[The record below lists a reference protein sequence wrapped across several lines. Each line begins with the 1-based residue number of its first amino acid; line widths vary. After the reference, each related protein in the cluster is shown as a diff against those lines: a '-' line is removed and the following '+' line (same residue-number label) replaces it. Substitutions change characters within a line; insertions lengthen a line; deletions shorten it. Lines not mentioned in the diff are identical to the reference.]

1 MRKMSVIML
10 TVSLLAYTALTQLAS
25 AQGDWKENRVT
36 NQTSETLYVTFS
48 TWRAASG
55 EVTATGY
62 RTAGHYTIDPGDS
75 RLFHAYKNNAI
86 YFQILTSMTT
96 YLKPQINTP
105 TITIPTVGWASFDV
119 STDPE
124 LFIRLIIPRFPGFF
138 GVLSGLQ
145 SGQLDL
151 LGFNVV
157 TRSLVDASIDFA
169 NVSWAGDAYIRLDD
183 FPAPMDGFIKYTNG
197 SQIIVTNE
205 WVEINK
211 RAEQEET
218 LGKFAEQEETL
229 GKFAEQE
236 ETLVNIPDPNLRRTI
251 LQRLNSAENAHISQ
265 ADMKKLTGAFRA
277 SNKSIADLT
286 GLEFAVN
293 LKTLILSGN
302 NISDIAPLRHLRA
315 DLIALALDG
324 NPIFDI
330 APLENFPNLKT
341 LVLSRNQITDIAP
354 LRNLT
359 KLETLRLIDDTGRF
373 ENLRGQK
380 LAMWLEQGTSISLGD
395 SVNIPDPN
403 LRRTILQRLNSAENA
418 HISQADM
425 KKLTGAF
432 RASNKS
438 IADLTGL
445 EFAVNLKTL
454 ILSGNNISDIAPL
467 RHLRADLIALALD
480 GNPIFDIAPLENF
493 PNLKTL
499 VLSRNQITD
508 IAPLR
513 NLTKLETLRLIDDT
527 GRFENLRGQKLAM
540 WLEQGTSIGDSV
552 NIPDPNLRRT
562 IAEEL
567 SWDKDAPISQND
579 MLTLTTLFAHFAE
592 IRDLTGLE
600 FATNLRELDL
610 ESNQISDIS
619 PLKNLKNLRELD
631 LESNQISD
639 ISPLKNLKNL
649 RNLVLS
655 GNPISDVSS
664 LKNLKNLE
672 RLELSD
678 NQLSNISA
686 LKNLKNLREMW
697 LSDGRS
703 IRGVGTQELEA
714 LLGRETSV
722 ITDTNTNNI
731 PSVEPSF
738 VEPEPIGPEAIGPE
752 PITRFVDNINIPD
765 PALRETIANTL
776 GKDKDAPIS
785 DTDMLNI
792 IGLYHRDGI
801 RNLTGLEFATNLER
815 LWLDGSQIADLSPLK
830 NLTNLRQLWLYGSQ
844 ITDVAPLENL
854 TNLISLNLKVSQI
867 TDVAPLENL
876 TNLRSLELYGNQIT
890 DVAPLENLTNL
901 RYLVLGG
908 NQITDI
914 SSLKNLTNLTGYLF
928 LGRNQITDVAP
939 LENLT
944 NVTHLLLEGNQI
956 TDVAPLENLTNL
968 KYLELGGN
976 QITDVAPLEKLLEQG
991 TRVLPTSHISIP
1003 DPNLRRA
1010 LRLPKDPSR
1019 FLDSMKNRET
1029 LKLSDKGIRDLTGLQ
1044 FATYLEVLDL
1054 SNNQI
1059 TDLSPLRNLTNLTIL
1074 RLSNNQITDLSPLR
1088 NLKNLKY
1095 PELSNNQITDLS
1107 PLLGIEADWQ
1117 ALTEEY
1123 PISGVELVDN
1133 NINIPDPILRN
1144 AISDVLRKENRS
1156 DPISATDMLNLVY
1169 FDHDYQGLADLTGL
1183 EFALNLRELKTF
1195 TTQIVDLSP
1204 LKNLTNLT
1212 SLEFSDNQIADL
1224 SPLKNLT
1231 NLRELYLNNNQIAD
1245 LSPLKNLTK
1254 LTILRLSNNQ
1264 ISDLSPLKNLNNLG
1278 ELQLS
1283 DNQIVD
1289 ISPLRNLTRLG
1300 SLTLNQN
1307 DISHILPLGT
1317 LTSLTTLELK
1327 NNLIWDIAPLGR
1339 LVQVGTFISFN
1350 TNKVRMPS
1358 GEASVDNIN
1367 IPDPNLRRPIET
1379 ALGKAEN
1386 APISD
1391 TDMLK
1396 LIRLEQ
1402 PQAGI
1407 RDLIGLEFAIN
1418 LQVLALQSS
1427 KIFDLSPLKDLTNLR
1442 TLRLLDNKISDLS
1455 PLKDLNNLTELDL
1468 FRNQIFD
1475 LSPLKNLNNLR
1486 ELVLTRNGISD
1497 LSPITNLTNL
1507 TELGLG
1513 VNKISDLSSLK
1524 NLTNLISLDLFS
1536 NQISDI
1542 SPLKDLTNLET
1553 LRLAVNPISD
1563 ISPLKDLTNLKG
1575 LSFTARPGIDASVLE
1590 KLREQG
1596 MEFLSGTKTSATIYD
1611 QRLADAIRR
1620 ELGGNSATVLN
1631 MKNII
1636 NLDLSDYGVQNLT
1649 GLEFAINLEVLNLE
1663 NSQIAS
1669 ISPLKN
1675 LTKLRELNLGKNTTN
1690 YFHKNKISDISP
1702 LENLTNLT
1710 SLVLEN
1716 NKVSDISSLK
1726 NLTKLSELNLNDNQI
1741 ANVSSLR
1748 NLTNL
1753 TQLGLAGNQVA
1764 DISTLRNLTN
1774 LTQLGLSG
1782 NQVADISTLRNLTNL
1797 TQLGLAGN
1805 QVADISTLRYLTNLT
1820 QLGLS
1825 GNQVADIST
1834 LRNLTNLTQLGLS
1847 GNQVA
1852 DISTLR
1858 NLTNLTQLDLSG
1870 NQVADISTLRNL
1882 TNLTQL
1888 GLAGNQIANVSL
1900 LRYLTN
1906 LTQLDL
1912 GFNKIADVS
1921 TLRYLTKLTYLNLEN
1936 NQITDLPQFE
1946 NLTKLDTLILWNNYI
1961 YGARLSKRTRVWLL
1975 SLENLKY
1982 HLHLLEPSCDTTIP
1996 NFLEPL
2002 ERVGV
2007 ELQLEERQISTD
2019 GGDITVSTVKGAIS
2033 QGKGPA
2039 WTLDETVFNDSTFLV
2054 LTVQLLGTDGA
2065 KRDNLDYLVGN
2076 KKKYNAAARVNPPS
2090 GMKELIEDVV
2100 YDWAETAN
2108 IEFWFVDGSERDADI
2123 RIAFYDAEKLD
2134 PEKPENRRT
2143 SSVSSLV

>member
-1 MRKMSVIML
+1 
-10 TVSLLAYTALTQLAS
+10 
-25 AQGDWKENRVT
+25 
-36 NQTSETLYVTFS
+36 
-48 TWRAASG
+48 
-55 EVTATGY
+55 
-62 RTAGHYTIDPGDS
+62 
-75 RLFHAYKNNAI
+75 
-86 YFQILTSMTT
+86 
-96 YLKPQINTP
+96 
-105 TITIPTVGWASFDV
+105 
-119 STDPE
+119 
-124 LFIRLIIPRFPGFF
+124 
-138 GVLSGLQ
+138 
-145 SGQLDL
+145 
-151 LGFNVV
+151 
-157 TRSLVDASIDFA
+157 
-169 NVSWAGDAYIRLDD
+169 
-183 FPAPMDGFIKYTNG
+183 
-197 SQIIVTNE
+197 
-205 WVEINK
+205 
-211 RAEQEET
+211 
-218 LGKFAEQEETL
+218 
-229 GKFAEQE
+229 
-236 ETLVNIPDPNLRRTI
+236 
-251 LQRLNSAENAHISQ
+251 
-265 ADMKKLTGAFRA
+265 
-277 SNKSIADLT
+277 
-286 GLEFAVN
+286 
-293 LKTLILSGN
+293 
-302 NISDIAPLRHLRA
+302 
-315 DLIALALDG
+315 
-324 NPIFDI
+324 
-330 APLENFPNLKT
+330 
-341 LVLSRNQITDIAP
+341 
-354 LRNLT
+354 
-359 KLETLRLIDDTGRF
+359 
-373 ENLRGQK
+373 
-380 LAMWLEQGTSISLGD
+380 
-395 SVNIPDPN
+395 
-403 LRRTILQRLNSAENA
+403 
-418 HISQADM
+418 
-425 KKLTGAF
+425 
-432 RASNKS
+432 
-438 IADLTGL
+438 
-445 EFAVNLKTL
+445 
-454 ILSGNNISDIAPL
+454 
-467 RHLRADLIALALD
+467 
-480 GNPIFDIAPLENF
+480 
-493 PNLKTL
+493 
-499 VLSRNQITD
+499 
-508 IAPLR
+508 
-513 NLTKLETLRLIDDT
+513 
-527 GRFENLRGQKLAM
+527 
-540 WLEQGTSIGDSV
+540 
-552 NIPDPNLRRT
+552 
-562 IAEEL
+562 
-567 SWDKDAPISQND
+567 
-579 MLTLTTLFAHFAE
+579 
-592 IRDLTGLE
+592 
-600 FATNLRELDL
+600 
-610 ESNQISDIS
+610 
-619 PLKNLKNLRELD
+619 
-631 LESNQISD
+631 
-639 ISPLKNLKNL
+639 
-649 RNLVLS
+649 
-655 GNPISDVSS
+655 
-664 LKNLKNLE
+664 
-672 RLELSD
+672 
-678 NQLSNISA
+678 
-686 LKNLKNLREMW
+686 
-697 LSDGRS
+697 
-703 IRGVGTQELEA
+703 
-714 LLGRETSV
+714 
-722 ITDTNTNNI
+722 
-731 PSVEPSF
+731 
-738 VEPEPIGPEAIGPE
+738 
-752 PITRFVDNINIPD
+752 
-765 PALRETIANTL
+765 
-776 GKDKDAPIS
+776 
-785 DTDMLNI
+785 
-792 IGLYHRDGI
+792 
-801 RNLTGLEFATNLER
+801 
-815 LWLDGSQIADLSPLK
+815 
-830 NLTNLRQLWLYGSQ
+830 
-844 ITDVAPLENL
+844 
-854 TNLISLNLKVSQI
+854 
-867 TDVAPLENL
+867 
-876 TNLRSLELYGNQIT
+876 
-890 DVAPLENLTNL
+890 
-901 RYLVLGG
+901 
-908 NQITDI
+908 
-914 SSLKNLTNLTGYLF
+914 
-928 LGRNQITDVAP
+928 
-939 LENLT
+939 
-944 NVTHLLLEGNQI
+944 
-956 TDVAPLENLTNL
+956 
-968 KYLELGGN
+968 
-976 QITDVAPLEKLLEQG
+976 
-991 TRVLPTSHISIP
+991 
-1003 DPNLRRA
+1003 
-1010 LRLPKDPSR
+1010 
-1019 FLDSMKNRET
+1019 
-1029 LKLSDKGIRDLTGLQ
+1029 
-1044 FATYLEVLDL
+1044 
-1054 SNNQI
+1054 
-1059 TDLSPLRNLTNLTIL
+1059 
-1074 RLSNNQITDLSPLR
+1074 
-1088 NLKNLKY
+1088 
-1095 PELSNNQITDLS
+1095 
-1107 PLLGIEADWQ
+1107 
-1117 ALTEEY
+1117 
-1123 PISGVELVDN
+1123 
-1133 NINIPDPILRN
+1133 
-1144 AISDVLRKENRS
+1144 
-1156 DPISATDMLNLVY
+1156 MLNLVY
-1169 FDHDYQGLADLTGL
+1169 FDHQYQGLEDLTGL
-1183 EFALNLRELKTF
+1183 EFALNLRELKTY

-1212 SLEFSDNQIADL
+1212 SLELSDNQIADL

-1231 NLRELYLNNNQIAD
+1231 ELTYLELSNNQIAD
-1245 LSPLKNLTK
+1245 LSPLKNLTE
-1254 LTILRLSNNQ
+1254 LTYLELSNNQ
-1264 ISDLSPLKNLNNLG
+1264 IADLSPLKNLTSLQ

-1283 DNQIVD
+1283 DNRIVD
-1289 ISPLRNLTRLG
+1289 ILPLGNLTRLKT
-1300 SLTLNQN
+1300 LTLNQN
-1307 DISHILPLGT
+1307 DISHILPLGN
-1317 LTSLTTLELK
+1317 LAGLKTLELK
-1327 NNLIWDIAPLGR
+1327 NNLIWDIAPLEPMVR
-1339 LVQVGTFISFN
+1339 LWGTSISFN

-1663 NSQIAS
+1663 NSQISS

-1753 TQLGLAGNQVA
+1753 TQLGLSGNQVA

-1774 LTQLGLSG
+1774 LTQLGLAG

-2065 KRDNLDYLVGN
+2065 KRDNLDYLVGD

-2134 PEKPENRRT
+2134 PKKPENRRT
-2143 SSVSSLV
+2143 SVQESRVGSYESDQFEPTMWISVERNADYSPGTEEAKARRGTLLHEFGHAFGFMHEHLSSKFLEVFEWDFDFDKAKEEDREFMQSYEGYPEIRKHKPGTKNWSNGEIYNNFLKIRMADEASEIDTESIMAYSIPAILLKAKDSADPSEKKLVDEIDETTGMPRVANESPQGIQGQREGLSWGDRDFIETIYTERTPKAQITGNVKLKGKDYSTTSVDFTRVYGSLSKFHTTPLPQFAAAWNAGFFNQDKIRVEIYLSTEKIVKGKHIRMGATALFFHGGGLENAASTRDLDDVACKSFEVPLDGTSKKVVLKLENANAIFEARNVKQCTELGFKTNRRGGWGLYGDLIPLGTQAWATVTLNLQAESVPAGSRVLFSVPNAPSAASIRGNVVSLESDVNGDGQVNTADLMLVSEYLGQLAPEMPPVDINNDGTVTIADLVQVAQHLHLSPIRAAPALSGASSGLTYETVEAWIDTARAENDGSLVFRQGIANLEALLLLLVPAETVLLANYPNPFNPETWIPYHLAAPAKVALTIYAVDGKVVRHLDLGHQVAGFYQSKSRAAYWDGRNNVGERVASGIYFYTLTTGDFRATKKMLIIK

>member
-579 MLTLTTLFAHFAE
+579 MLTLTTLFAPFAE

-600 FATNLRELDL
+600 FATNLTNLSL
-610 ESNQISDIS
+610 AYNQISDIS
-619 PLKNLKNLRELD
+619 PLKNLKNLRELG
-631 LESNQISD
+631 
-639 ISPLKNLKNL
+639 
-649 RNLVLS
+649 LS
-655 GNPISDVSS
+655 GNPISDVSP

-703 IRGVGTQELEA
+703 IREVGTQELEA
-714 LLGRETSV
+714 LLGQETSV

-731 PSVEPSF
+731 PSVEPS
-738 VEPEPIGPEAIGPE
+738 VEP
-752 PITRFVDNINIPD
+752 VDNINIPD
-765 PALRETIANTL
+765 PILRRAIEEKL
-776 GKDKDAPIS
+776 GKAENAPIS
-785 DTDMLNI
+785 DTDMLYIIRLNNI
-792 IGLYHRDGI
+792 EPGVRD
-801 RNLTGLEFATNLER
+801 LTGLEFATNLASLR
-815 LWLDGSQIADLSPLK
+815 LDGNQISDLSPLK
-830 NLTNLRQLWLYGSQ
+830 NLTNLTELYLFFAQVSDLSFLKNLTNLTYLAFVNAQVSDLSLLKNLNNLTFLDLYGNQ
-844 ITDVAPLENL
+844 ISDLSPLKNLNNLRTLALSENPISDVAPLENL
-854 TNLISLNLKVSQI
+854 TNLTSLRFGGNPIS
-867 TDVAPLENL
+867 DVAPLENL
-876 TNLRSLELYGNQIT
+876 TNLTSLRFGGNPIS

-901 RYLVLGG
+901 TYLELGS
-908 NQITDI
+908 NPI
-914 SSLKNLTNLTGYLF
+914 S
-928 LGRNQITDVAP
+928 DVAP
-939 LENLT
+939 L
-944 NVTHLLLEGNQI
+944 
-956 TDVAPLENLTNL
+956 
-968 KYLELGGN
+968 K
-976 QITDVAPLEKLLEQG
+976 KLQEQG
-991 TRVLPTSHISIP
+991 TRVFHTSYTSHIIRIP

-1019 FLDSMKNRET
+1019 FLASMKEIET

-1044 FATYLEVLDL
+1044 FATYLEKLD
-1054 SNNQI
+1054 
-1059 TDLSPLRNLTNLTIL
+1059 
-1074 RLSNNQITDLSPLR
+1074 
-1088 NLKNLKY
+1088 
-1095 PELSNNQITDLS
+1095 
-1107 PLLGIEADWQ
+1107 
-1117 ALTEEY
+1117 
-1123 PISGVELVDN
+1123 
-1133 NINIPDPILRN
+1133 
-1144 AISDVLRKENRS
+1144 
-1156 DPISATDMLNLVY
+1156 
-1169 FDHDYQGLADLTGL
+1169 
-1183 EFALNLRELKTF
+1183 
-1195 TTQIVDLSP
+1195 
-1204 LKNLTNLT
+1204 
-1212 SLEFSDNQIADL
+1212 
-1224 SPLKNLT
+1224 
-1231 NLRELYLNNNQIAD
+1231 
-1245 LSPLKNLTK
+1245 
-1254 LTILRLSNNQ
+1254 LSNNQ
-1264 ISDLSPLKNLNNLG
+1264 ISDLSPLKNL
-1278 ELQLS
+1278 
-1283 DNQIVD
+1283 
-1289 ISPLRNLTRLG
+1289 
-1300 SLTLNQN
+1300 
-1307 DISHILPLGT
+1307 
-1317 LTSLTTLELK
+1317 
-1327 NNLIWDIAPLGR
+1327 
-1339 LVQVGTFISFN
+1339 
-1350 TNKVRMPS
+1350 
-1358 GEASVDNIN
+1358 
-1367 IPDPNLRRPIET
+1367 
-1379 ALGKAEN
+1379 
-1386 APISD
+1386 
-1391 TDMLK
+1391 
-1396 LIRLEQ
+1396 
-1402 PQAGI
+1402 
-1407 RDLIGLEFAIN
+1407 
-1418 LQVLALQSS
+1418 
-1427 KIFDLSPLKDLTNLR
+1427 
-1442 TLRLLDNKISDLS
+1442 
-1455 PLKDLNNLTELDL
+1455 
-1468 FRNQIFD
+1468 
-1475 LSPLKNLNNLR
+1475 
-1486 ELVLTRNGISD
+1486 
-1497 LSPITNLTNL
+1497 
-1507 TELGLG
+1507 
-1513 VNKISDLSSLK
+1513 
-1524 NLTNLISLDLFS
+1524 
-1536 NQISDI
+1536 
-1542 SPLKDLTNLET
+1542 
-1553 LRLAVNPISD
+1553 
-1563 ISPLKDLTNLKG
+1563 
-1575 LSFTARPGIDASVLE
+1575 
-1590 KLREQG
+1590 
-1596 MEFLSGTKTSATIYD
+1596 
-1611 QRLADAIRR
+1611 
-1620 ELGGNSATVLN
+1620 
-1631 MKNII
+1631 
-1636 NLDLSDYGVQNLT
+1636 
-1649 GLEFAINLEVLNLE
+1649 
-1663 NSQIAS
+1663 
-1669 ISPLKN
+1669 
-1675 LTKLRELNLGKNTTN
+1675 
-1690 YFHKNKISDISP
+1690 
-1702 LENLTNLT
+1702 
-1710 SLVLEN
+1710 
-1716 NKVSDISSLK
+1716 
-1726 NLTKLSELNLNDNQI
+1726 
-1741 ANVSSLR
+1741 
-1748 NLTNL
+1748 
-1753 TQLGLAGNQVA
+1753 
-1764 DISTLRNLTN
+1764 
-1774 LTQLGLSG
+1774 
-1782 NQVADISTLRNLTNL
+1782 
-1797 TQLGLAGN
+1797 
-1805 QVADISTLRYLTNLT
+1805 
-1820 QLGLS
+1820 
-1825 GNQVADIST
+1825 
-1834 LRNLTNLTQLGLS
+1834 
-1847 GNQVA
+1847 
-1852 DISTLR
+1852 
-1858 NLTNLTQLDLSG
+1858 
-1870 NQVADISTLRNL
+1870 
-1882 TNLTQL
+1882 
-1888 GLAGNQIANVSL
+1888 
-1900 LRYLTN
+1900 
-1906 LTQLDL
+1906 
-1912 GFNKIADVS
+1912 
-1921 TLRYLTKLTYLNLEN
+1921 TKLTKLNLEN
-1936 NQITDLPQFE
+1936 NQITDISPLR
-1946 NLTKLDTLILWNNYI
+1946 NLK
-1961 YGARLSKRTRVWLL
+1961 
-1975 SLENLKY
+1975 NLKY
-1982 HLHLLEPSCDTTIP
+1982 PGLSNNQITDLS
-1996 NFLEPL
+1996 PL
-2002 ERVGV
+2002 
-2007 ELQLEERQISTD
+2007 
-2019 GGDITVSTVKGAIS
+2019 
-2033 QGKGPA
+2033 
-2039 WTLDETVFNDSTFLV
+2039 LV
-2054 LTVQLLGTDGA
+2054 LCQASVEGYSFL
-2065 KRDNLDYLVGN
+2065 
-2076 KKKYNAAARVNPPS
+2076 S
-2090 GMKELIEDVV
+2090 LIL
-2100 YDWAETAN
+2100 A
-2108 IEFWFVDGSERDADI
+2108 
-2123 RIAFYDAEKLD
+2123 
-2134 PEKPENRRT
+2134 
-2143 SSVSSLV
+2143 SSVVNRQWTVARC